1 MFRLSVESAP
11 FGRVGLKCGSEERR
25 EGKAPPLR
33 GFKKAFRFCVGE
45 PLGAPARIRTGSVG
59 SAKSGAVVEPHRP
72 QFSAQPGP
80 GGPAGIQTLT
90 QILRAGTFL
99 PDPRGNPRKWGPG
112 KGDYEHEVLIW
123 SRPRRFFG
131 DFLIVEK
138 VTRRPQAAKPPCKKR
153 NCSIIAPSSVWPDGQ
168 PPSPLGGRLLGGAP
182 SSGPFGGTY
191 PYSLCRFA
199 TSSYPFWP
207 TAISP

>member
-25 EGKAPPLR
+25 EGQAPPLR

-112 KGDYEHEVLIW
+112 
-123 SRPRRFFG
+123 P
-131 DFLIVEK
+131 
-138 VTRRPQAAKPPCKKR
+138 TPPVR
-153 NCSIIAPSSVWPDGQ
+153 
-168 PPSPLGGRLLGGAP
+168 GRCRVATEGIGWATMSTKC
-182 SSGPFGGTY
+182 SSGAVPGGVLVTL
-191 PYSLCRFA
+191 PPWAKSLAARRRRNLPA
-199 TSSYPFWP
+199 RNETALSSPP
-207 TAISP
+207 HPSGLTASHLPPRGKA